1 MRQGIQLVTAAA
13 AALFA
18 AACATVPASIPV
30 ESVKADDANFTPKRV
45 YLVTHLAPL
54 NGQGPFG
61 PRFNKVF
68 EARLASNLAACGI
81 ETYGFEDSGLRLD
94 DQALMKAIDAFKADT
109 VIEAWAD
116 AGLRSASGVILYKR
130 FNVTLQQV
138 QRSEPAAGAKR
149 EARVVWRSMSQHGGD
164 ATRLVDSLT
173 GKMMDDGFFP
183 GCARPGPGDPAP
195 AVGGGL
201 TRVAYVPS
209 STLRAA
215 GGLSVS
221 AVAYTPALEL
231 EAAAKDSKKPASG
244 YNSTSAAM
252 VPVWVK
258 PEKKPVVSAPAGGG
272 GGGAIYAPH
281 PENSAHLKQ
290 PWDPATPST
299 RSKRPTAGH
308 NSNTAASMA
317 PQPWDPPASE
327 AEAAPDAYE
336 LHEEGYPK
344 TRLDV
349 PVSELVGKGVAAE
362 LGAMGIQTTD
372 SRRLLTVTIDDFI
385 LDRAVGYGFGSALRV
400 RYELQDA
407 ETGKVLYSAEKLSAL
422 VPEARAVTV
431 PQALTRAIR
440 LNVEMLVRDEEFA
453 AAIR

>member
-1 MRQGIQLVTAAA
+1 MRHGFRQTAAVA
-13 AALFA
+13 AVLVSAG
-18 AACATVPASIPV
+18 CGTVPAKVSV

-54 NGQGPFG
+54 SGQGPFG

-68 EARLASNLAACGI
+68 EARLADNLAACGI
-81 ETYGFEDSGLRLD
+81 ETFGFEDSGLRLD
-94 DQALMKAIDAFKADT
+94 DQELMKAIDAFKADS
-109 VIEAWAD
+109 VMEAWAD

-130 FNVTLQQV
+130 FNVTLQQLP
-138 QRSEPAAGAKR
+138 RSAPASGGKR
-149 EARVVWRSMSQHGGD
+149 EARVVWRSMSVYGGD

-183 GCARPGPGDPAP
+183 GCARPGPGESAP

-201 TRVAYVPS
+201 TRVAYAPS
-209 STLRAA
+209 STLRAT

-221 AVAYTPALEL
+221 AVAYAPALEQ
-231 EAAAKDSKKPASG
+231 EASAKDSKKQASG

-258 PEKKPVVSAPAGGG
+258 PEKKPVAAAPAGEG
-272 GGGAIYAPH
+272 GGGAVYAPH

-290 PWDPATPST
+290 PWDLPKPGPG
-299 RSKRPTAGH
+299 SKRPTAGH

-317 PQPWDPPASE
+317 PQPWDPPVSD

-344 TRLDV
+344 TRLDI

-372 SRRLLTVTIDDFI
+372 ARRLLTVTIDDFI
-385 LDRAVGYGFGSALRV
+385 LDRATGFGFGSALRV
-400 RYELQDA
+400 RYELKDA

-431 PQALTRAIR
+431 PQALNRAIR
-440 LNVEMLVRDEEFA
+440 LNVEMLVRDEAFA
-453 AAIR
+453 ASIR